1 MLAVLSVEICKLNR
15 SLALLLAVAAPTL
28 IALFV
33 SLNLLRQATPQP
45 WDMWMVNANAMWA
58 IFMLPM
64 TVTAL
69 TALVAQMEHGPRAWD
84 HLRALPRSR
93 SAIYLA
99 KAICVIGLVALMS
112 ILVLAFTWSGVSGA
126 VWLKP
131 ELAPSGS
138 FALTKYAGQLVCM
151 FVAGLLLTAIQFWT
165 AMRFASFVPAL
176 ALGIAGTF
184 SSVVAA
190 AAWQGVFV
198 PWQMPV
204 NILADETWRAQTALA
219 LGCGLGLLTLCL
231 AVASL
236 ARREVV

>member
-1 MLAVLSVEICKLNR
+1 MLAVLSVEIRKLNR
-15 SLALLLAVAAPTL
+15 SLALLLALAAPAL

-33 SLNLLRQATPQP
+33 SFNLMRQSTAQP

-69 TALVAQMEHGPRAWD
+69 TALIAQMEHAPRAWD

-93 SAIYLA
+93 AALYFS
-99 KAICVIGLVALMS
+99 KAACVVGLVAVMS
-112 ILVLAFTWSGVSGA
+112 MLVLALTLAGIKGA
-126 VWLKP
+126 VWFRP
-131 ELAPSGS
+131 DLAPTGD
-138 FALTKYAGQLVCM
+138 FALTKYASQLVCM
-151 FVAGLLLTAIQFWT
+151 FVAGILLTAIQFWT

-190 AAWQGVFV
+190 AAWPGVFV

-204 NILADETWRAQTALA
+204 NILADETWRVQTALT
-219 LGCGLGLLTLCL
+219 LGGGLGLALLWL
-231 AVASL
+231 AVADL
-236 ARREVV
+236 ARREAV